1 MIKIEKGIPL
11 PNKQVRTPKYPF
23 RDMAVGDSFFIKSTH
38 PESARKKVSAAA
50 TMFCK
55 INEGYK
61 FKTQVFE
68 GGVRT
73 WRVA

>member
-1 MIKIEKGIPL
+1 MIKIEKGIPA
-11 PNKQVRTPKYPF
+11 PKKQIRTPKYPF
-23 RDMAVGDSFFIKSTH
+23 RDMVVGDSFFIKSQE
-38 PESARKKVSAAA
+38 PESTRKKVSAAA

-55 INEGYK
+55 LHEGFK

-73 WRVA
+73 WRIE